1 VLINHCLTACRAVL
15 FVPKTSPHDFYDKY
29 YEKGAKGA
37 LKLYV
42 RRVFITG
49 SQLSLVDVLQYSWQN

>member
-1 VLINHCLTACRAVL
+1 VVY
-15 FVPKTSPHDFYDKY
+15 VPKTAPFDFYDKY

-37 LKLYV
+37 LKLFV

-49 SQLSLVDVLQYSWQN
+49 EVGERGQGLANVHRGQ